1 MDNRWARRRSY
12 SEHAHDGSGGRW
24 SLCPECGKRTYW
36 SRRSAKVAARQGV
49 GGRPYECGKPGSGR
63 WHLTTITAYRR
74 EYYRDQY
81 EQQAQ
86 QERGNTDEQ
95 DT

>member
-24 SLCPECGKRTYW
+24 SLCP
-36 SRRSAKVAARQGV
+36 
-49 GGRPYECGKPGSGR
+49 ECGKPGSGR